1 MDAVNDNSYDYSLVA
16 LTEADIDDPRVHI
29 DLGYMYDRDHLPS
42 NGCNL
47 GGTMN

>member
-29 DLGYMYDRDHLPS
+29 DLE
-42 NGCNL
+42 NL
-47 GGTMN
+47 VICMIVITSPPMVVI